1 MSKQPLSS
9 GRFLI
14 VMRHA
19 KSDWSDAGLS
29 DHDRVLNERGKR
41 DAPRMA
47 RWLAE
52 VALVPDLILCSTAQR
67 TQETADLMKQQWSP
81 TPTIS
86 LTAGLYLATH
96 EQILRT
102 IRSDGCGAERLMVLA
117 HNPGVTEFVSR
128 LSRQPI
134 DMPTA
139 AIAVFELPLDD
150 WSELSETGSAKLV
163 HYMRPK
169 AL

>member
-1 MSKQPLSS
+1 
-9 GRFLI
+9 
-14 VMRHA
+14 
-19 KSDWSDAGLS
+19 
-29 DHDRVLNERGKR
+29 
-41 DAPRMA
+41 MA

-52 VALVPDLILCSTAQR
+52 VALSPDLILCSTSQR
-67 TQETADLMKQQWSP
+67 TQETAELMKSQWTQS
-81 TPTIS
+81 TTVS
-86 LTAGLYLATH
+86 LTPSLYLATH

-102 IRSDGCGAERLMVLA
+102 IRSDGCGVERLMVLA

-128 LSRQPI
+128 LARQPI

-139 AIAVFELPLDD
+139 AIAVFEVSLHD
-150 WSELSETGSAKLV
+150 WSELAEAGSTRLV